1 MKLVRWVSKES
12 LFRQEFELTEEDAKL
27 LANIEDSDDYQEAV
41 EKVWND
47 LEDKYFSAMEEHF
60 LESDTV
66 VQEFEVWGL

>member
-27 LANIEDSDDYQEAV
+27 LANIEDSDDYQAAV
-41 EKVWND
+41 EAIWND

>member
-1 MKLVRWVSKES
+1 MKLIRWVSKES
-12 LFRQEFELTEEDAKL
+12 LFRQEFELTPEDAKL
-27 LANIEDSDDYQEAV
+27 LANIEDSDDYQAAV
-41 EKVWND
+41 EAVWND

>member
-12 LFRQEFELTEEDAKL
+12 LFRQEFELTPEDAKL
-27 LANIEDSDDYQEAV
+27 LANIEDADDYQAAV
-41 EKVWND
+41 EAIWND